1 MIVQRTCPVFNFVI
15 AMAMEEKLKK
25 WIDFFDEAGIEDLT
39 NIRTIAKK
47 FYDEKIDD
55 DIIQTLTEKD
65 LKDIGVD
72 AN

>member
-1 MIVQRTCPVFNFVI
+1 M
-15 AMAMEEKLKK
+15 KK